1 MKNMT
6 LPKILQPFY
15 CAAIIRVGKHN
26 DGGYLVNKQDIIKSD
41 RLISF
46 GIGDDISFE
55 QCFYDI
61 NGCDIEAYD
70 GTVDTPALFFE
81 SNKHFY
87 KQNVYKSTAPS
98 ILNKP
103 NTFLKCDIEGSE
115 YDILDHII
123 ENSNLFSGIVLEVHQ
138 VNNYVLFNEL
148 TNFISKIDLKLVH
161 VHANNNSY
169 VETPTE
175 IIPDCLELTF
185 TSSANIEY
193 LKHIALPHVLDMPN
207 ECSRPD
213 IPIVF

>member
-15 CAAIIRVGKHN
+15 CADLIRIGKNN

-41 RLISF
+41 RLVSF

-55 QCFYDI
+55 QDFYSF
-61 NGCDIEAYD
+61 NSCDIEAYD
-70 GTVDTPALFFE
+70 GTVDKPASFFE
-81 SNKHFY
+81 GNKEFY
-87 KQNVYKSTAPS
+87 KKNIYRNTIDC
-98 ILNKP
+98 ILNRS

-115 YDILDHII
+115 YDILDYLIS
-123 ENSNLFSGIVLEVHQ
+123 NSNLFSGIVIEFHEI
-138 VNNYVLFNEL
+138 NKYVLFNEL
-148 TNFISKIDLKLVH
+148 TNFISKTNLKLVH

-169 VETPTE
+169 IETPTE

-185 TSSANIEY
+185 TSSNNIEY
-193 LKHIALPHVLDMPN
+193 KKHIALPHTLDMPN
-207 ECSRPD
+207 EVSRLD